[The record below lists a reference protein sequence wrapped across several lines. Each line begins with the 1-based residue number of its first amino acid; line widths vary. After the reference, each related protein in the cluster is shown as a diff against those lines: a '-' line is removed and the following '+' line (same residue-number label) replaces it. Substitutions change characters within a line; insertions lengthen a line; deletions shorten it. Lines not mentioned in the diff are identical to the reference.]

1 MDKEN
6 KESFIRRS
14 SRYFAVTFS
23 PLQSDD
29 RRGEDCSDRGHRSEY
44 TRGGGTQH
52 RFTFNVNFKG
62 KDRIHV
68 DRFNVCP
75 GFPLPLSVARGRN
88 PRWQN
93 GKDDAIFRINTPWC
107 TRLPSLPSLLST
119 APRHCT
125 LRFSLRVPSIKLIQI
140 SPMYLFI
147 ESYDTFG
154 LQKRVIVT
162 LVRGIFAISAHHRL
176 RDNVLE

>member
-1 MDKEN
+1 MKW
-6 KESFIRRS
+6 IRRIRRAS
-14 SRYFAVTFS
+14 SDAPRDTS
-23 PLQSDD
+23 PSRFLLQSDD

-44 TRGGGTQH
+44 TRGGGTQR

-125 LRFSLRVPSIKLIQI
+125 LRFSLRVHVFHRSNLFKFHRCI
-140 SPMYLFI
+140 YLLNR
-147 ESYDTFG
+147 T
-154 LQKRVIVT
+154 T
-162 LVRGIFAISAHHRL
+162 RL
-176 RDNVLE
+176 DCKNV

>member
-29 RRGEDCSDRGHRSEY
+29 RRGEDCSDRGHRSKY

-75 GFPLPLSVARGRN
+75 GFPLPLSVARGILDDRMERTTRSFGLIRRDALGS
-88 PRWQN
+88 PRFPHFCQLHH
-93 GKDDAIFRINTPWC
+93 A
-107 TRLPSLPSLLST
+107 T
-119 APRHCT
+119 A
-125 LRFSLRVPSIKLIQI
+125 RFVSPFVYTCSIDQTYSNFTDLHL
-140 SPMYLFI
+140 YLFI

-154 LQKRVIVT
+154 L
-162 LVRGIFAISAHHRL
+162 
-176 RDNVLE
+176 

>member
-44 TRGGGTQH
+44 TRGGGTQR

-93 GKDDAIFRINTPWC
+93 GKDDAIFHHGLIRRDALGSPRFPHFC
-107 TRLPSLPSLLST
+107 QLHHAT
-119 APRHCT
+119 ARFVSPFVYTCSIDQTYSNFTDVFIYWIVRHVWIAKTCNCDVGS
-125 LRFSLRVPSIKLIQI
+125 RN
-140 SPMYLFI
+140 
-147 ESYDTFG
+147 
-154 LQKRVIVT
+154 
-162 LVRGIFAISAHHRL
+162 L
-176 RDNVLE
+176 RDFGAPSATG